1 MQERYRPRR
10 DFQGL
15 ENRRKQAAKLF
26 SAGVIMAA
34 VARTLQA
41 SRQSVSRW
49 YRDWKRGGVAALRGA
64 GRAGRKPKLDHGERQ
79 RVDRALRKGAR
90 AHGFAAERWTL
101 ARVTLVIERV
111 TGAHYH
117 PGHVWKILRDMDW
130 SLQRPAKRARERNED
145 AVRQWISKRW
155 PAVKKTPGGAGPGSF
170 SRTKA
175 ASRNNRRSAG
185 RGRRK
190 AKPRC

>member
-15 ENRRKQAAKLF
+15 ENRRKQAAKLS

-64 GRAGRKPKLDHGERQ
+64 GRAGRKPKLDRGERQ

-90 AHGFAAERWTL
+90 AHGFATERWTL

-130 SLQRPAKRARERNED
+130 SLPRPAKRARERNED

-155 PAVKKTPGGAGPGSF
+155 PAVKKTPSGAGPGSF